1 MIYKLNV
8 WKKEHNIIKYKNPII
23 VNNREQLIKLVKEN
37 KDKYFDSSF
46 NIHNHHNNLLEY
58 CIDEKYIK
66 LWFDIDMIK
75 IEFNDLQNA
84 LTEFFDLIDKVVGKK
99 LNRNSYYIYYKKL
112 PNKSYTHSLRIIN
125 WYYKISYDDNEAL
138 TNELLEHKNNIL
150 SKNLDVKVY
159 HKERQIILPYN
170 SKILTDKYEKHKNI
184 FFDLKNNDSNSHF
197 FVDYNYKDKN
207 KSKIQTINVLNYL
220 ISYIGNCKEQLI
232 FTTEKN
238 EIEKKELF
246 LTDDKDVDYSK
257 RQKKLFDNDNIIDV
271 LINHLDNKFYTA
283 KYGKKWIGLLKLL
296 KTLRLKDIQKFLI
309 YSVENT
315 DKLDYTIDRNKEFYE
330 KLDYNANNNNF
341 RIKNYGNSNNIIC
354 NYLNNFQEKYEF
366 YTQEYLCNINDLSLW
381 ISGKIQKTENKELYN
396 YDNIYIVLNE
406 YKQKYLNEKCIYEN
420 FKITDTIEYNYKTGY
435 LYGLNELYNYYVE
448 NQYYNMFLSNDNDN
462 NFDIIEDELIINN
475 TLNENI
481 LNEVNKFINYE
492 NRLLVLAMKW
502 GTGKTYHI
510 TKRLLKK
517 IFECDNNKNINDYLN
532 HIKNIDDD
540 KCYLNFNDVDIPY
553 YEEIRNL
560 KRQIIIS
567 PNNSLNIKEQQ
578 ELKQEDGNCFTN
590 HIDINKLKED
600 INKINDKLYKNP
612 SQQLEDKLK
621 ILNCKK
627 QVMCRYLNNIT
638 SLQSIDNI
646 SITDYNSNT
655 KTYEINKNSID
666 TTYLDE
672 FNTLMNNFNL
682 NGNTFKGK
690 KNNEDNIKIQK
701 IEYNINHLIN
711 ICKISKRIII
721 LDADIN
727 FVKLNWFL
735 NKIGK
740 ENAKKI
746 KVNYNKFTAENYKL
760 NFYDTEDG
768 LEQQLLLKQNIK
780 KEICCVSK
788 NKAIDIFKSLICE
801 CFDNKYNLIKSDK
814 VIGLLDG
821 DGFNYFDAKNIE
833 QSILSKKLFEYTED
847 DKNEI
852 TQSNKELIKC
862 EMDCKFLNIVKKYN
876 LKWCNDNITET
887 KKEELLYNYE
897 KCITEI
903 YKFTDFIR
911 TPTIKCGIS
920 FNSCYFDEV
929 FIFIYI
935 GILTTEEIL
944 QMFWRSRNTKNKIIH
959 IGFTN
964 KQSIR
969 KYEKLIS
976 YDWISDKIDIQ
987 SYNSSQ
993 NNNYL
998 TKYDEKE
1005 FELIKSNNLKE
1016 LIKLNEYDAINSSN
1030 RFTQMFFNLLFY
1042 HGFKL
1047 NEHIFFIKLNKSN
1060 DIIDKNKFSRVEL
1073 QHNTFL
1079 NISILDLT
1087 KNKLD
1092 EIDYNKKNNLKLNND
1107 YRNKHNKY
1115 LKLNMYLQFEPLYI
1129 YFWLMNNYEDYKK
1142 KQIEFRDDIIR
1153 QLEDYDDNELNEGTI
1168 IFHKKQLKEYNNK
1181 IKLLKTIDKS
1191 GIINIIQ
1198 KQNEEIYNNIINDI
1212 KFYDMYGIENYNCS
1226 IITSYSQIKRLI
1238 KNSNNT
1244 EIYETKKSITEDIRD
1259 KRDNLLRTLLVFL
1272 DIDIKK
1278 DYNKDSLKRII
1289 IKNDKDK
1296 KICGFVNDILSNT
1309 NIKEFDGESICFL
1322 LWLEKFVLDD
1332 YKKSNVNIKIKET
1345 KLDAI
1350 KNLKLIKKII
1360 NYYLNELNLY
1370 FNYENQ
1376 IEHNDKLYNNLQF
1389 IITKMYKIN
1398 ISNKPLFNKYYY
1410 GNEKIIKELNNNE
1423 TIIYKKEFFKNDN
1436 DGYFVN
1442 NDRYFVN
1449 KDYIFV
1455 NDDVNEYNNKNMTI
1469 IYKDINKTEI
1479 IQDNLIIKPLS
1490 IINEKEVY
1498 EVKTKNKKKVK
1509 KYYDNNIEVIKE
1521 EYTSYDNVNNKLKKY
1536 RFINKK
1542 NNDKINE
1549 INNYINRKIHI
1560 KTKMVL
1566 DKDIITDNIMKN
1578 NNNSNEVKDILDN
1591 IVNQVI
1597 INNEL
1602 EYMNLDANN
1611 SIVTINKKQNLLNEL
1626 LINDKP
1632 TPIIIYNENDYIN
1645 NFLNNISQI
1654 IEVN

>member
-1 MIYKLNV
+1 
-8 WKKEHNIIKYKNPII
+8 
-23 VNNREQLIKLVKEN
+23 
-37 KDKYFDSSF
+37 
-46 NIHNHHNNLLEY
+46 
-58 CIDEKYIK
+58 
-66 LWFDIDMIK
+66 
-75 IEFNDLQNA
+75 
-84 LTEFFDLIDKVVGKK
+84 
-99 LNRNSYYIYYKKL
+99 
-112 PNKSYTHSLRIIN
+112 
-125 WYYKISYDDNEAL
+125 
-138 TNELLEHKNNIL
+138 
-150 SKNLDVKVY
+150 
-159 HKERQIILPYN
+159 
-170 SKILTDKYEKHKNI
+170 
-184 FFDLKNNDSNSHF
+184 
-197 FVDYNYKDKN
+197 
-207 KSKIQTINVLNYL
+207 
-220 ISYIGNCKEQLI
+220 
-232 FTTEKN
+232 
-238 EIEKKELF
+238 
-246 LTDDKDVDYSK
+246 
-257 RQKKLFDNDNIIDV
+257 
-271 LINHLDNKFYTA
+271 
-283 KYGKKWIGLLKLL
+283 
-296 KTLRLKDIQKFLI
+296 
-309 YSVENT
+309 
-315 DKLDYTIDRNKEFYE
+315 
-330 KLDYNANNNNF
+330 
-341 RIKNYGNSNNIIC
+341 
-354 NYLNNFQEKYEF
+354 
-366 YTQEYLCNINDLSLW
+366 
-381 ISGKIQKTENKELYN
+381 
-396 YDNIYIVLNE
+396 
-406 YKQKYLNEKCIYEN
+406 
-420 FKITDTIEYNYKTGY
+420 
-435 LYGLNELYNYYVE
+435 
-448 NQYYNMFLSNDNDN
+448 
-462 NFDIIEDELIINN
+462 
-475 TLNENI
+475 
-481 LNEVNKFINYE
+481 
-492 NRLLVLAMKW
+492 
-502 GTGKTYHI
+502 
-510 TKRLLKK
+510 
-517 IFECDNNKNINDYLN
+517 
-532 HIKNIDDD
+532 
-540 KCYLNFNDVDIPY
+540 
-553 YEEIRNL
+553 
-560 KRQIIIS
+560 
-567 PNNSLNIKEQQ
+567 
-578 ELKQEDGNCFTN
+578 
-590 HIDINKLKED
+590 
-600 INKINDKLYKNP
+600 
-612 SQQLEDKLK
+612 
-621 ILNCKK
+621 
-627 QVMCRYLNNIT
+627 
-638 SLQSIDNI
+638 
-646 SITDYNSNT
+646 
-655 KTYEINKNSID
+655 
-666 TTYLDE
+666 
-672 FNTLMNNFNL
+672 
-682 NGNTFKGK
+682 
-690 KNNEDNIKIQK
+690 
-701 IEYNINHLIN
+701 
-711 ICKISKRIII
+711 
-721 LDADIN
+721 
-727 FVKLNWFL
+727 
-735 NKIGK
+735 
-740 ENAKKI
+740 
-746 KVNYNKFTAENYKL
+746 
-760 NFYDTEDG
+760 
-768 LEQQLLLKQNIK
+768 
-780 KEICCVSK
+780 
-788 NKAIDIFKSLICE
+788 
-801 CFDNKYNLIKSDK
+801 
-814 VIGLLDG
+814 
-821 DGFNYFDAKNIE
+821 
-833 QSILSKKLFEYTED
+833 
-847 DKNEI
+847 
-852 TQSNKELIKC
+852 
-862 EMDCKFLNIVKKYN
+862 
-876 LKWCNDNITET
+876 
-887 KKEELLYNYE
+887 
-897 KCITEI
+897 
-903 YKFTDFIR
+903 
-911 TPTIKCGIS
+911 
-920 FNSCYFDEV
+920 
-929 FIFIYI
+929 
-935 GILTTEEIL
+935 
-944 QMFWRSRNTKNKIIH
+944 MFWRSRNTKNKIIH

-1042 HGFKL
+1042 HGFKI

-1442 NDRYFVN
+1442 NDIYFVN